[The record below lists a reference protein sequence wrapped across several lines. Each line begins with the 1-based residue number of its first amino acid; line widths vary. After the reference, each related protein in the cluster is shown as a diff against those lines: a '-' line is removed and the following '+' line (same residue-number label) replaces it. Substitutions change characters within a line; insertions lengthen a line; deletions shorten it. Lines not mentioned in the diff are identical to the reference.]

1 MAMNKMKQMQVT
13 RVSSTPQ
20 TTRKAVP
27 KCSNTELVS
36 QKLRIKLRLC
46 NKILK
51 RVTEPTSLQLH
62 QSKSNATHIS
72 SKVKEWA

>member
-1 MAMNKMKQMQVT
+1 MAMNKMKQMQVN
-13 RVSSTPQ
+13 RVSSTQQ
-20 TTRKAVP
+20 TTRIAVQT
-27 KCSNTELVS
+27 CSNTELIS

-51 RVTEPTSLQLH
+51 RVTEPISLQLH

>member
-1 MAMNKMKQMQVT
+1 LAMNKMKQMQVT

-36 QKLRIKLRLC
+36 QKLTIKLRLC
-46 NKILK
+46 IKIFEEGHGANKPA
-51 RVTEPTSLQLH
+51 VTPVE
-62 QSKSNATHIS
+62 
-72 SKVKEWA
+72 E